1 VSVVPARFYRPQKLV
16 VFGLDAG
23 ESLAA
28 RLVASLLRRQVP
40 FQTSSAGS
48 ETPAPRVRHPKRPR
62 CFWRRVV
69 AATTALHRRSNRG
82 PRSRG
87 AIPLADSPTAP
98 PKVRSDKRQ
107 IRRAWCHH
115 VRRCGPR
122 LYDCHCCHQSPS
134 SARAQGSLLGS
145 APPNPVHLNH
155 LHWQYRPA
163 KTGVK
168 AAPIL

>member
-1 VSVVPARFYRPQKLV
+1 MSVVPARFYRPQKLV

-122 LYDCHCCHQSPS
+122 LYDCHCCHQSPLFGACAREFAGVGATKSGASKS
-134 SARAQGSLLGS
+134 SSLAIPTSENRG
-145 APPNPVHLNH
+145 
-155 LHWQYRPA
+155 
-163 KTGVK
+163 
-168 AAPIL
+168 